1 MKDTIQKI
9 EGEFFNNIDRLESE
23 LGERDQ
29 YAKQVEEEYYEMKQF
44 HKGEILDFIK
54 VNDELR
60 TYIEELNR
68 DIENKRSTIEQL
80 RINHDELITHLEAA
94 CR

>member
-1 MKDTIQKI
+1 M
-9 EGEFFNNIDRLESE
+9 
-23 LGERDQ
+23 
-29 YAKQVEEEYYEMKQF
+29 
-44 HKGEILDFIK
+44 
-54 VNDELR
+54 NDELR